1 VDDARTVFDDHYFA
15 APYVKYAELHAGGC
29 PVRHTATQVSGDAWL
44 ITGYDEVRAAFT
56 DPRLSR
62 RLARASAAY
71 LASPGPVEFLQ
82 KSVLTEDPP
91 EHTRYRKL
99 LNVAFLPRTVQRLQS
114 RIEEVADGLIDEL
127 SGRREADLVPALAV
141 ALPIRIIAE
150 LLGVP
155 AEHEGYFR
163 ELGNGMLSL
172 DEQAQRGSM
181 VAMFVFL
188 QELLERKRAEPA
200 DDILSYWVTA
210 VDDYGEPMD
219 EQELIGL
226 AMVVLVGGYD
236 TTVGMIGA
244 MLLGLLAEP
253 ERIDGV
259 RDDPRRLTAAVE
271 EYLRL
276 YGTVHTSIRR
286 FAATDL
292 EVGGEL
298 IRAGDTVLLSL
309 AAADRDPRQ
318 FPQPDVADFDRP
330 NAAAHLAF
338 GRGVHVCPGNALARA
353 EIAVAVGTALR
364 RLPGLRLTVPAEEIS
379 WRPVYS
385 VRIPLHLPVAFD
397 DVLPVRTLRDRLA
410 RLPRSERRAALR
422 DEITAMFRRTLLMD
436 ESDEL
441 APDANYFDL
450 GISSLQV
457 TGIKQDL
464 ETALGCEIQ
473 PGELFGRPSITQ
485 IVEHISGRCLPEMF
499 DNPAPANP
507 APAAKPLVDKLISSL
522 YES

>member
-1 VDDARTVFDDHYFA
+1 MHWLSLHGAIRGFSKLLARRGDPQGRLIADPAVRAT
-15 APYVKYAELHAGGC
+15 
-29 PVRHTATQVSGDAWL
+29 PVPFM
-44 ITGYDEVRAAFT
+44 DEVRATGPIVKCRTVYLTVDYQIANDLLRSDDFHVLAMGSNLPKPLRWVANRTKT
-56 DPRLSR
+56 DLLHPLQPPSMLS
-62 RLARASAAY
+62 
-71 LASPGPVEFLQ
+71 VE
-82 KSVLTEDPP
+82 PP
-91 EHTRYRKL
+91 DHTRYRKL

-114 RIEEVADGLIDEL
+114 RIEEVAEALIDEL

-172 DEQAQRGSM
+172 DAEAQRTSM

-188 QELLERKRAEPA
+188 HELLERKRKEPA

-210 VDDYGEPMD
+210 AGDDGAPMD

-236 TTVGMIGA
+236 TTVGMIGT

-259 RDDPRRLTAAVE
+259 RDDPRRLSAAVE
-271 EYLRL
+271 EFLRL
-276 YGTVHTSIRR
+276 YGTVHTGIRR
-286 FAATDL
+286 FAAADL

-318 FPQPDVADFDRP
+318 FPAPDVADFDRP

-353 EIAVAVGTALR
+353 EIGLYQTLH
-364 RLPGLRLTVPAEEIS
+364 RLGAR
-379 WRPVYS
+379 
-385 VRIPLHLPVAFD
+385 
-397 DVLPVRTLRDRLA
+397 VRT
-410 RLPRSERRAALR
+410 SHIVRRYLHA
-422 DEITAMFRRTLLMD
+422 
-436 ESDEL
+436 
-441 APDANYFDL
+441 
-450 GISSLQV
+450 
-457 TGIKQDL
+457 
-464 ETALGCEIQ
+464 
-473 PGELFGRPSITQ
+473 
-485 IVEHISGRCLPEMF
+485 
-499 DNPAPANP
+499 
-507 APAAKPLVDKLISSL
+507 
-522 YES
+522 